1 MASSNPPLSRLAEEI
16 ARNSKILL
24 DHLDRSGLPQPS
36 FERDGPLRTPFEN
49 DDTASAA
56 RTALIEATK
65 ELHVLALGPEETT
78 RFFCF
83 NEIYLLG
90 AMQVLCHF
98 KVPQNVPD
106 TAEISFSELASRTG
120 LSEALLPRFLRMAAA
135 NYYFSEPRPEF
146 VCHTP
151 WSRTLAHDEGM
162 QACVWFRYAEML
174 PAVAKF
180 VDMVEEFPN
189 SPEPQDTAFRLAFGD
204 SFFGYKEKH
213 PLHML
218 KFGQFVSAF
227 ASGETADSAE
237 SIAQAYP
244 WDCLPEGS
252 LIVDVGGGTG
262 HISAAIS
269 RAHPH
274 LRFQV
279 QDFAD
284 LREESIS
291 LAKHRGVS
299 ERVSFTAHNFFD
311 PQPPAAQ
318 GAAVFFLR
326 NILHDWSDV
335 YCRRILK
342 PIAEAMGPSSRI
354 IVSDIIQPQAG
365 TMLKTRDARIRA
377 LDLTMLSMFNAK
389 ERSYEDWERLL
400 TSVNSRLR
408 ITDVLGRPLMRRDT
422 LIEVQLRQL
431 EDGT

>member
-1 MASSNPPLSRLAEEI
+1 MTSNDPLLSRLAEQI
-16 ARNSKILL
+16 SRNTKVLV
-24 DHLDRSGLPQPS
+24 DHLSRNGLPQPS
-36 FERDGPLRTPFEN
+36 FDPDGPLRTRFEN
-49 DDTASAA
+49 DEAASTARS
-56 RTALIEATK
+56 ALIEATK

-98 KVPQNVPD
+98 KVPQSVPD
-106 TAEISFSELASRTG
+106 AGEIGFSELASRTG

-135 NYYFSEPRPEF
+135 NYYFSELRPGF

-180 VDMVEEFPN
+180 VDMVKEFPD

-213 PLHML
+213 PEHML

-227 ASGETADSAE
+227 ASGETADSADL
-237 SIAQAYP
+237 IAQVFP
-244 WDCLPEGS
+244 WERLPEGS
-252 LIVDVGGGTG
+252 LVVDVGGGTG

-269 RAHPH
+269 REHPH

-284 LREESIS
+284 LQEESAS

-299 ERVSFTAHNFFD
+299 ERVLFTPHNFFD
-311 PQPPAAQ
+311 AQPPAAR
-318 GAAVFFLR
+318 GAAVYFLR
-326 NILHDWSDV
+326 NILHDWSDM

-342 PIAEAMGPSSRI
+342 PIAEAMNPNSRI
-354 IVSDIIQPQAG
+354 IISDIIQSQANSLLR
-365 TMLKTRDARIRA
+365 TQDARIRA

-400 TSVNSRLR
+400 ASVDSRLR
-408 ITDVLGRPLMRRDT
+408 ITSVVGQPRMRRDS
-422 LIEVQLRQL
+422 LIEVQM
-431 EDGT
+431 

>member
-1 MASSNPPLSRLAEEI
+1 MASNNPPLARLADEI
-16 ARNSKILL
+16 SRNTKILV
-24 DHLDRSGLPQPS
+24 DHLNLNAIPQPS
-36 FERDGPLRTPFEN
+36 FDADGPLRTPFES
-49 DDTASAA
+49 DPAASAA
-56 RTALIEATK
+56 RIALIEATK
-65 ELHVLALGPEETT
+65 ELHILALGPEETT

-98 KVPQNVPD
+98 KVPQNVPETGD
-106 TAEISFSELASRTG
+106 VSFPELASRTG
-120 LSEALLPRFLRMAAA
+120 LSEALLPRFVRMAAA
-135 NYYFSEPRPEF
+135 NYYFSELRLGF
-146 VCHTP
+146 VSHTP

-180 VDMVEEFPN
+180 VEMVKEYPD
-189 SPEPQDTAFRLAFGD
+189 SPEPQDTAFRIAFGD

-213 PLHML
+213 PEHML

-227 ASGETADSAE
+227 ASGETADSAD
-237 SIAQAYP
+237 SIAQAYA
-244 WDCLPEGS
+244 WDLLPEGS
-252 LIVDVGGGTG
+252 LVVDVGGGTG

-279 QDFAD
+279 QDFPD
-284 LREESIS
+284 PQEECIS
-291 LAKHRGVS
+291 LAKHHGVS
-299 ERVSFTAHNFFD
+299 GRVSFMPHNFFD
-311 PQPPAAQ
+311 PQPSVTQ

-342 PIAEAMGPSSRI
+342 PIAEAMGPSSH
-354 IVSDIIQPQAG
+354 IVISDIIQPQAN
-365 TMLKTRDARIRA
+365 TILKTQDARIRA

-389 ERSYEDWERLL
+389 ERSYEDWARLFA
-400 TSVNSRLR
+400 SVDSRLR
-408 ITDVLGRPLMRRDT
+408 ITEVIGKPMMRRDN
-422 LIEVQLRQL
+422 LIEVRL
-431 EDGT
+431 